1 MAGSSE
7 KITDINGTE
16 DKYILVNGQ
25 HTKCTVESN
34 QTEIK
39 RNSIEGNMLT
49 LYKCITVNQIQDT
62 SGFWI
67 HQDCLEGKKIK
78 KNTFPESDDRK
89 SLNGQEISI
98 DDAKSK
104 GVYKFVTTQVNR
116 REFLRQKEEIYVET
130 APPGL
135 GAEVEAQQV
144 LARAQA
150 EKALAAKEAQERA
163 AAKEAQPQPLSL
175 EPPTPPAQPTGFNQ
189 FF

>member
-1 MAGSSE
+1 MAGSFE

-16 DKYILVNGQ
+16 DIYILVNGQ
-25 HTKCTVESN
+25 HTKCTVEPN

-98 DDAKSK
+98 DKAKSK

-130 APPGL
+130 APP

-175 EPPTPPAQPTGFNQ
+175 EPPTPPAQSIGFNP